1 MLRDVAPLTF
11 LTWKWKAPNGARSFQ
26 SKHVNVVYAMVARWY
41 QRPFRF
47 VCLTDEAKG
56 LDERIEARPLP
67 VRFDQLANPLGP
79 RFPNCYCRLWTFS
92 REAAELGERIF
103 QLDIDVMITG
113 DLCPLVD
120 RDEDFVGWT
129 DKRFEEHKIAGGAFL
144 LRTGALPEVWEDFDP
159 KNSPPAAKA
168 AGFKGSDQA
177 WISYRLDNGK
187 LKMASPH
194 ELSECPNPY
203 FCSYHATTSLNAGLQ
218 DTSLCYP
225 PDHAAVKPS
234 LPSRIGTWPPGDL
247 IKINWTSRDSYSP
260 PVGARMIF
268 TSGARPP
275 WDKQLRRE
283 YPWVRKVW
291 MNA

>member
-1 MLRDVAPLTF
+1 MIETDPITF
-11 LTWKWKAPNGARSFQ
+11 LTWKWKAPSGARSFQ

-129 DKRFEEHKIAGGAFL
+129 DKRFGWEKIAGGAFL
-144 LRTGALPEVWEDFDP
+144 LRTGALPDVWEDFDP
-159 KNSPPAAKA
+159 ASSPCRAAA
-168 AGFKGSDQA
+168 AGFQGSDQGWMSYKLSNGNAQSKSIGA
-177 WISYRLDNGK
+177 WSG
-187 LKMASPH
+187 
-194 ELSECPNPY
+194 E
-203 FCSYHATTSLNAGLQ
+203 G
-218 DTSLCYP
+218 
-225 PDHAAVKPS
+225 
-234 LPSRIGTWPPGDL
+234 L

-268 TSGARPP
+268 TSGAKPP
-275 WDKQLRRE
+275 WDKSLRRE

-291 MNA
+291 RNQ